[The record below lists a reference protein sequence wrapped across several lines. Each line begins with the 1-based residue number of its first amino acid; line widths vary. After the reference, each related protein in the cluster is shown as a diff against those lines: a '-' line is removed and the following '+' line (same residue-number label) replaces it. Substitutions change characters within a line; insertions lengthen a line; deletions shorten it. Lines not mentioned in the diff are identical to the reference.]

1 MLSGAVGKCLL
12 LASPLKVEEETKV
25 INEKQ
30 GIVSILLSEP
40 TQAKIATSS
49 LRRNLSAD
57 MSSAKWLPQNGLSSS
72 MKKIASSEQLAIS
85 LEDNQDDEEK
95 VPEQDDVWR
104 SIQLKKK
111 KTEVENEKPVCTQLD
126 TWSSILSQNAKE
138 DSNNLPPYVHPLA
151 KTSTGSLSE
160 KSLQICTES
169 LGSETGS
176 EGFSSYTPP
185 EKSES
190 EEDKE
195 EEEVQQKE
203 APVEKYSDPCDREEW
218 QAIKCM
224 YSTKSTTPR
233 SFPPPLPSLAQSVG
247 PTLHMQS
254 RRLEG
259 RLLLEAVSVPSQ
271 NCFHA
276 QRQDG
281 RLVLQLHDNQN
292 LSEMKDEED
301 EMDEEEMDPVDDI
314 DVDNDIYIDEDFES
328 ELEDE
333 MDGEVEEM
341 VTQELITAPRSTIPF
356 KNIMRIDNKS
366 PTWPPT
372 NRINK
377 EEIEVESDQEEELE
391 ELTAMPQSLPPVARL
406 IRAPAGA
413 AGSFN
418 AYDYFWRT
426 KPTMI
431 NPINQQSPAQKY
443 SNNMTIL
450 PNSSKA
456 DKQQEP
462 VFLRGNNAEYLVPLV
477 RGCNDSSKKSLQ
489 ICEPYCVATS

>member
-1 MLSGAVGKCLL
+1 MASGAVSKCLL

-40 TQAKIATSS
+40 TQAKTATSS

-57 MSSAKWLPQNGLSSS
+57 MSSGKWLAQNGLSSPI
-72 MKKIASSEQLAIS
+72 KKIASSDQLAIS
-85 LEDNQDDEEK
+85 LEEEEYEVDQDEEN
-95 VPEQDDVWR
+95 PGQDDVWR
-104 SIQLKKK
+104 SIQLKK
-111 KTEVENEKPVCTQLD
+111 TEAEKPTGQLE
-126 TWSSILSQNAKE
+126 TWSSILSQVAKE
-138 DSNNLPPYVHPLA
+138 DLTNLPLYVHPLV
-151 KTSTGSLSE
+151 KRTTSSLSE

-176 EGFSSYTPP
+176 EGFSS
-185 EKSES
+185 EKRET

-195 EEEVQQKE
+195 EEEEKEEARQKQ
-203 APVEKYSDPCDREEW
+203 AQIEKNLDSCDRDEW

-224 YSTKSTTPR
+224 YSTKSTTPC

-247 PTLHMQS
+247 PILHMQS
-254 RRLEG
+254 RRLDG
-259 RLLLEAVSVPSQ
+259 RLVLEAVSVPSQ

-292 LSEMKDEED
+292 LSETNDDDAIDLLED
-301 EMDEEEMDPVDDI
+301 RVDDI
-314 DVDNDIYIDEDFES
+314 DIDEDFES
-328 ELEDE
+328 ELEEEKEDE
-333 MDGEVEEM
+333 VDEEVEEM
-341 VTQELITAPRSTIPF
+341 VRQEPITVPRSAILF
-356 KNIMRIDNKS
+356 KKFMRIDNKS
-366 PTWPPT
+366 PAWPQ
-372 NRINK
+372 NRLNK
-377 EEIEVESDQEEELE
+377 EEIEVESEEEDV
-391 ELTAMPQSLPPVARL
+391 ELAPMPQSLPPVARL
-406 IRAPAGA
+406 IRSPVGA
-413 AGSFN
+413 ASSFN

-443 SNNMTIL
+443 SNNITIL

-477 RGCNDSSKKSLQ
+477 RGCNDSKRSLQ
-489 ICEPYCVATS
+489 VCEPYCVATS